1 VKPTLKDI
9 AEKTGVNIS
18 TVSRVLNNSA
28 KISSDVRAKILD
40 AAQELDYYPNHMAQS
55 LMSKRS
61 FNIGLVVPDLSFVF
75 YGFFEDILR
84 GIGLELKKRPYNLL
98 ITKFHGFEKNSFFHN
113 ARSGIIDG
121 AIILGDALHPT
132 DLKFIRSLKNPY
144 VLINRK
150 FSNQVDN
157 YVYSNNITGG
167 FLATEHLIHH
177 GYKQLVFIGGPK
189 EYSVTT
195 EREKGF
201 MKAIYKHNN
210 LIKDVQVRY
219 AHFSNGLQQGMEA
232 LKDVPLQKD
241 KGIGIFAASDN
252 LAYGVIKYLQSQ
264 NITVGQE
271 AGVIGYDNQVSN
283 AIISPTLTSID
294 QNGCSMG
301 ERACSLLIDSIEEKE
316 CPSYYEIQPE
326 LIIRNSCGCSQN
338 TGDEK

>member
-1 VKPTLKDI
+1 MKPTLKDI
-9 AEKTGVNIS
+9 AERTGVNIS

-40 AAQELDYYPNHMAQS
+40 AAQELDYYPNHIAQS

-61 FNIGLVVPDLSFVF
+61 YNIGLVVPDLSFMF
-75 YGFFEDILR
+75 HGFFEDILR

-121 AIILGDALHPT
+121 AIILGDALHST
-132 DLKFIRSLKNPY
+132 DLKFIRSMKTPY

-157 YVYSNNITGG
+157 YVYSNNLSGG
-167 FLATEHLIHH
+167 FLATEHLINH

-189 EYSVTT
+189 EYPVTG

-201 MKAIYKHNN
+201 MKAIYKYTN
-210 LIKDVQVRY
+210 LVKDVQVRY
-219 AHFSNGLQQGMEA
+219 AHFSNALKLGMEIM
-232 LKDVPLQKD
+232 KDVPLQKEE
-241 KGIGIFAASDN
+241 GIGVLAASDN
-252 LAYGVIKYLQSQ
+252 LAYGIIKYLQSK
-264 NITVGQE
+264 NIIIGKE
-271 AGVIGYDNQVSN
+271 AGVIGYDNQSSN
-283 AIISPTLTSID
+283 DIITPSLTSID

-301 ERACSLLIDSIEEKE
+301 EQACSLLIDRIEEKE
-316 CPSYYEIQPE
+316 CPSHYEIMPQ
-326 LIIRNSCGCSQN
+326 LITRNSCGCSQN